1 MFSLDK
7 CLFRSSAH
15 FLAGSFVVLL
25 LSCMSH
31 LYILETEPL
40 LVALF
45 ANIFSQSIDCLF
57 ILFMVSL
64 DVQKFLCLIRSHL
77 FIFVFIFIT
86 VESGSKKILLQFYQ
100 NVFCLCFLLKFL

>member
-1 MFSLDK
+1 MFSLEK

-57 ILFMVSL
+57 ILFMVSFAR
-64 DVQKFLCLIRSHL
+64 QKLVSLVIPCL
-77 FIFVFIFIT
+77 FIFACISIA
-86 VESGSKKILLQFYQ
+86 
-100 NVFCLCFLLKFL
+100 